1 MTPYWGSVFF
11 AFFAQGAT
19 MIQKNVK
26 PINQV
31 GNGRGGGLVSGTV
44 PWELPV
50 GRKTGKDRKKIL

>member
-1 MTPYWGSVFF
+1 MTPYWGSVKS
-11 AFFAQGAT
+11 
-19 MIQKNVK
+19 ID
-26 PINQV
+26 QV